1 MPIRVFRPTVYFQKN
16 ANIREE
22 SEMRSIGADRRHIG
36 YLTLEEIAHIIEHYN
51 NHKLPNES
59 CLEYLQC
66 KEGGFILHITPT
78 ELRQKYKYYNCKHI
92 PVKQIRWN
100 QNILASYFNYPGF
113 TQQEEFRLFQS
124 ISSVL
129 EKQDVGEGT
138 ENRSIVQYFET
149 FSDIFLEKKKSRCE
163 SEDDIGISETWRY
176 VNHDICKRMV
186 GMAGIAGILS
196 EYRKYEDILCI
207 WSVPRVRL

>member
-1 MPIRVFRPTVYFQKN
+1 MPIRVFRPNVYFQKN
-16 ANIREE
+16 TNISDG
-22 SEMRSIGADRRHIG
+22 SEMQKHGRYIR
-36 YLTLEEIAHIIEHYN
+36 YLTLEEIAYIIEHYN
-51 NHKLPNES
+51 NHKLQNES

-129 EKQDVGEGT
+129 EKQDVGEGM

-163 SEDDIGISETWRY
+163 SEDDISEGSETWRY
-176 VNHDICKRMV
+176 VNDDICKRM
-186 GMAGIAGILS
+186 ASILS

>member
-1 MPIRVFRPTVYFQKN
+1 MPIRVFRPNVYFQKN
-16 ANIREE
+16 TNISDG
-22 SEMRSIGADRRHIG
+22 SEMQKHGRYIR
-36 YLTLEEIAHIIEHYN
+36 YLTLEEIAYIIEHYN
-51 NHKLPNES
+51 NHKLQNES

-129 EKQDVGEGT
+129 EKQDVGEGM

-163 SEDDIGISETWRY
+163 SEDDISEGSETWRY
-176 VNHDICKRMV
+176 VNDDICKRMAR
-186 GMAGIAGILS
+186 MASILS

>member
-1 MPIRVFRPTVYFQKN
+1 MPIRVFRPNVYFQKN
-16 ANIREE
+16 TNISDG
-22 SEMRSIGADRRHIG
+22 SEMQKHGRYIR
-36 YLTLEEIAHIIEHYN
+36 YLTLEEIAYIIEHYN
-51 NHKLPNES
+51 NHKLQNES

-78 ELRQKYKYYNCKHI
+78 ELRKKYKYYNCKHI